1 MGEFLNPQP
10 HHPKDNKVVFLM
22 DEKASFQRHMEILGG
37 IAHERMLPLKVSKYL
52 NLYKSGFPLDSTVR
66 YYDGIST
73 PEITDRVEELCGNG
87 FEVWASFATPGVPD
101 SQVSIQQKTPLVK
114 AIESVTD
121 YGERVGPIL
130 DSLPKG
136 TWVKLF
142 YDTHKDEL
150 AQTVSCAVRLFS
162 PCELS
167 LDQREIVVGW
177 GNTSDVRLID
187 RHIEWSSANP
197 TWRYMGR
204 YMDRSGFVDD
214 LKVIGM
220 IRKIMGPSA
229 HYRRKMALL
238 AHKEGRRSI
247 CFELKIRENTQL
259 PIFFIDYE
267 YAGKANTSSFGWF
280 FYGREGD

>member
-10 HHPKDNKVVFLM
+10 PHPKDNKVVFLM
-22 DEKASFQRHMEILGG
+22 GEKANFLRHMEVLSS
-37 IAHERMLPLKVSKYL
+37 IAHEQTLPLKVSKYL
-52 NLYKSGFPLDSTVR
+52 NLYKAGFPLDSTVR
-66 YYDGIST
+66 YYDGINT

-87 FEVWASFATPGVPD
+87 FEVWASFATPDVPD
-101 SQVSIQQKTPLVK
+101 SQVSIQRRTPLVK

-121 YGERVGPIL
+121 YRERVGPTL
-130 DSLPKG
+130 ASLPEG

-162 PCELS
+162 QCELP

-177 GNTSDVRLID
+177 GNTSDVRLIN
-187 RHIEWSSANP
+187 RHIVWSSANP
-197 TWRYMGR
+197 TWRYM
-204 YMDRSGFVDD
+204 DRSDPVDD
-214 LKVIGM
+214 PEVIGM
-220 IRKIMGPSA
+220 IRKITGPQTD
-229 HYRRKMALL
+229 YRKRMALL
-238 AHKEGRRSI
+238 AQKEGRRSI
-247 CFELKIRENTQL
+247 CFELKIRPNTQL

>member
-1 MGEFLNPQP
+1 MGEILGPQP
-10 HHPKDNKVVFLM
+10 HHPKDNKVFFLM
-22 DEKASFQRHMEILGG
+22 GEKANFLSHMEILGG
-37 IAHERMLPLKVSKYL
+37 IAHEQKLPLKILKYL
-52 NLYKSGFPLDSTVR
+52 NLYKAGFPLDSTVR
-66 YYDGIST
+66 YYDGINT
-73 PEITDRVEELCGNG
+73 AEITDRIEELCGNG

-101 SQVSIQQKTPLVK
+101 SQVSIQRKTPLVK

-121 YGERVGPIL
+121 YRERVGPTL
-130 DSLPKG
+130 ASLPKG

-162 PCELS
+162 QCELP

-187 RHIEWSSANP
+187 RHIVWSSANP
-197 TWRYMGR
+197 IWRYMDSR
-204 YMDRSGFVDD
+204 DPVDD
-214 LKVIGM
+214 LEVTEM
-220 IRKIMGPSA
+220 IRKIMGPQA
-229 HYRRKMALL
+229 DYRRRMALL
-238 AHKEGRRSI
+238 AQKEGRRSI
-247 CFELKIRENTQL
+247 CFELKIRGNTQL

-267 YAGKANTSSFGWF
+267 YAGEAHTSSFGWF